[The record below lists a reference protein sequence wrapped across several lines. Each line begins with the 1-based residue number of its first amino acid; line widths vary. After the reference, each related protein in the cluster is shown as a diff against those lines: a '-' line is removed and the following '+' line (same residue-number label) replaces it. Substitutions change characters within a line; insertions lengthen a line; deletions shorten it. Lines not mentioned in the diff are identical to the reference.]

1 MANYH
6 QPILLFVLIIIAN
19 TIGGGG
25 CFTSIEEQGNSVLPW
40 PFKIHS
46 EFSATSENLT
56 LSQNNVLYYFSSHVL
71 LPGSGNAFYGAEA
84 TFDVYNFN
92 LQPGQISMASIWII
106 DRASLNG
113 IQAGWHSGHRKG
125 CTNML
130 CPGFHKTSSSISP
143 VDVIRSDSH
152 VHGKK
157 LYMRLRVFKEKS
169 SGDWHVHLYGAKGDS
184 RPVGYF
190 PKSLVP
196 GLIDKNVEISFG
208 GYVSHEKQQPSPP
221 MGSGYV
227 QASGYA
233 ASFTSLKLID
243 IDGNDHIVD
252 KDLGSYVDEK
262 CCYTPSHIDPTAR
275 FFYGGPGCVDSLCNV
290 PHM

>member
-1 MANYH
+1 MANSH

-56 LSQNNVLYYFSSHVL
+56 SSQNNVLYYFSSHVL
-71 LPGSGNAFYGAEA
+71 LPRSGNAFYGAEA

-113 IQAGWHSGHRKG
+113 IQAGWHISPRLYKDSHTHFYTSWNSGHRKG

-143 VDVIRSDSH
+143 GDVISSDSH

-157 LYMRLRVFKEKS
+157 MYMRLRVFKEKS

-190 PKSLVP
+190 PKSCW
-196 GLIDKNVEISFG
+196 F
-208 GYVSHEKQQPSPP
+208 
-221 MGSGYV
+221 
-227 QASGYA
+227 
-233 ASFTSLKLID
+233 
-243 IDGNDHIVD
+243 
-252 KDLGSYVDEK
+252 
-262 CCYTPSHIDPTAR
+262 R
-275 FFYGGPGCVDSLCNV
+275 DS
-290 PHM
+290 